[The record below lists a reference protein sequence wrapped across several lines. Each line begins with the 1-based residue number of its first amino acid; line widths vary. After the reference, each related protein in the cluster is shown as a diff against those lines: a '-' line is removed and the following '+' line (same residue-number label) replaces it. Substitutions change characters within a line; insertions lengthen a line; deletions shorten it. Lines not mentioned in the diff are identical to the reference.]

1 MKSRKIT
8 MNIKLY
14 RQIKLKILLYVV
26 NIALNKIKIS
36 LKNIFYLDMNIA
48 IHKIYKI

>member
-26 NIALNKIKIS
+26 NIVLTKIRDS

>member
-36 LKNIFYLDMNIA
+36 LKNIFYLDINIA
-48 IHKIYKI
+48 MHKMYKI